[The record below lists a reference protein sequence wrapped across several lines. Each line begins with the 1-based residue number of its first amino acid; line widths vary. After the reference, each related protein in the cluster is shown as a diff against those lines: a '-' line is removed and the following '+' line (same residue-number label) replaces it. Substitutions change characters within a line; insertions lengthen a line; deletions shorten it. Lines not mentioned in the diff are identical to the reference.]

1 VHPARNSCALSSN
14 HDETTDQ
21 CLEQRRNWQQTLSKV
36 DSQYRMEKDFLGEVK
51 VPREAYYGVQ
61 TLRAVHNFPISGLR
75 LPREFIRAQGIIK
88 LSAAKANMAVGLLD
102 PRIGNA
108 IVEAAEEVIA
118 GKLDSSF
125 VVDVFQAGAGTSQ
138 NMNANE
144 VIANRA
150 IEVLGGSLGDYK
162 VVHPND
168 HVNMAQSTND
178 TIHVA
183 IHIAALESV
192 TRNLIPSLQALLD
205 SLQRKSSE
213 FENIVKIGRTHLQD
227 AVPVTL
233 GQEFSGYASM
243 IEHGI
248 RRVKGASESLKEL
261 NFGGTAVGTGLNAH
275 PRFTELAID
284 EVNRVTGLDFRRSD
298 NMFET
303 TQSLDACVEM
313 SSALKTLAVSF
324 TKIANDL
331 RLLSSGPAAGL
342 GEILLPSVQ
351 PGSSIMPGKVNPSIA
366 EMFNMVAFQV
376 IGNDLTITQAG
387 QAGQL
392 ELNVMMPVAAWNLLN
407 SIQIAS
413 NGSRV
418 FAKSCIDGIV
428 ADQEVCRRY
437 AEMSSALS
445 TALSPRIGYE
455 KSAEITKKAVKTKR
469 SIREVAEEMSGLSKE
484 ELEKLL
490 NLKRMTSNES

>member
-1 VHPARNSCALSSN
+1 M
-14 HDETTDQ
+14 
-21 CLEQRRNWQQTLSKV
+21 SKV
-36 DSQYRMEKDFLGEVK
+36 VDSEYRVEKDFLGEVK
-51 VPREAYYGVQ
+51 VPRVAYYGVQ

-88 LSAAKANMAVGLLD
+88 LAAAKANMAVGALD
-102 PRIGNA
+102 QKIGNA
-108 IVEAAEEVIA
+108 IVQAAEEVIS

-125 VVDVFQAGAGTSQ
+125 IVDVFQAGAGTSQ

-150 IEVLGGSLGDYK
+150 IEILGGSLGDYK
-162 VVHPND
+162 TVHPND

-183 IHIAALESV
+183 IHIAALESINRDLV
-192 TRNLIPSLQALLD
+192 PSIKTLLD
-205 SLQRKSSE
+205 SLRRKSSE
-213 FENIVKIGRTHLQD
+213 FEDVVKIGRTHLQD

-243 IEHGI
+243 IEHGLHRI
-248 RRVKGASESLKEL
+248 QRAAEGLQEL

-275 PRFTELAID
+275 SKFSQLAIA
-284 EVNRVTGLDFRRSD
+284 EVNRLTGLDFRRSD

-303 TQSLDACVEM
+303 TQSLDACVDF
-313 SSALKTLAVSF
+313 SGAVKTLAVSF

-342 GEILLPSVQ
+342 GEIVLPSVQ

-366 EMFNMVAFQV
+366 EMFNMVAFQI
-376 IGNDLTITQAG
+376 IGNDLVITQAG

-418 FAKSCIDGIV
+418 FAKSCVDGIQ
-428 ADQEVCRRY
+428 ANEDVCRKY

-445 TALSPRIGYE
+445 TALSPKIGYE
-455 KSAEITKKAVKTKR
+455 RSAEITKKAVRTKR
-469 SIREVAEEMSGLSKE
+469 SIREVAEEVSGLSKA
-484 ELEKLL
+484 ELDELL
-490 NLKRMTSNES
+490 DLKRMTSNEG

>member
-1 VHPARNSCALSSN
+1 M
-14 HDETTDQ
+14 
-21 CLEQRRNWQQTLSKV
+21 SKNE
-36 DSQYRMEKDFLGEVK
+36 DYRIEKDFLGEVQ
-51 VPREAYYGVQ
+51 VPKNAYYGVQ
-61 TLRAVHNFPISGLR
+61 TLRAVHNFPISELK

-88 LSAAKANMAVGLLD
+88 YAAATANVKLGLLDERVGRAIQSAAK
-102 PRIGNA
+102 
-108 IVEAAEEVIA
+108 EVIA

-366 EMFNMVAFQV
+366 EMFNMVAQQM
-376 IGNDLTITQAG
+376 IGNDLTVTMAG

-392 ELNVMMPVAAWNLLN
+392 ELNVMMPVVAWNLLTSVN
-407 SIQIAS
+407 IAS
-413 NGSRV
+413 NASKV
-418 FAKSCIDGIV
+418 FAKSCVDGIQ
-428 ADQEVCRRY
+428 ANEETCRRY
-437 AEMSSALS
+437 AEMSSSLS

-455 KSAEITKKAVKTKR
+455 RAAEITKKAVQSKR
-469 SIREVAEEMSGLSKE
+469 SIRELAIELSGLSKQ
-484 ELEKLL
+484 ELDELL
-490 NLKRMTSNES
+490 DLKRMTSNEA